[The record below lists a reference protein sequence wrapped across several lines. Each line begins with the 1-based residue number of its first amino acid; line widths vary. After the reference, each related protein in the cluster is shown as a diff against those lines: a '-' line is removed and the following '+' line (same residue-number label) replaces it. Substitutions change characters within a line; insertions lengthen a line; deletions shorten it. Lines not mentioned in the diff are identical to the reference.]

1 MHANVNLE
9 KTNLQKKS
17 KKTEEKRIPHYNF
30 DWIVFSTFQDRGDL
44 RE

>member
-9 KTNLQKKS
+9 KTNLQKKA
-17 KKTEEKRIPHYNF
+17 KKQKKKEYRIIIS
-30 DWIVFSTFQDRGDL
+30 DWIVFSNFQDRGDL